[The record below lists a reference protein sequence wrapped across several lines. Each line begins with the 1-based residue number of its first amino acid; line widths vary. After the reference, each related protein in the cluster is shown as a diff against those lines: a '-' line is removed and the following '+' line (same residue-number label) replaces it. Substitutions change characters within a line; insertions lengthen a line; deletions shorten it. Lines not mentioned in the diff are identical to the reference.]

1 MLHLI
6 TQQLEYGKKY
16 RKGGNM
22 AEYMVINNNIIEA
35 IYCGKADEKENVI
48 ILPENHEVRVGDNIA
63 FYNNDWSRKS
73 DVELMQLGLKDIPA
87 GFKLENNMLVE
98 MTYIEKVIAG
108 IEEMPAN
115 MKIEEGKLLQ
125 KSQEELF
132 NEMTLEQKEIF
143 IRSKRDNLINE
154 ADILLIK
161 YQEQVELG
169 IITANE
175 TYRLGLLQYKQALR
189 DIPEQKAFPENVE
202 YPELPKYK
210 DYE

>member
-1 MLHLI
+1 
-6 TQQLEYGKKY
+6 
-16 RKGGNM
+16 M
-22 AEYMVINNNIIEA
+22 AEYMIINNNIIEA

-63 FYNNDWSRKS
+63 FYNNDWRRKS
-73 DVELMQLGLKDIPA
+73 DIELMQLGLKDIPA

-132 NEMTLEQKEIF
+132 NEMTLEQKENF
-143 IRSKRDNLINE
+143 IRSKRDNLIIE
-154 ADILLIK
+154 ADILLLK

-169 IITANE
+169 IKKQDD
-175 TYRLGLLQYKQALR
+175 TYRLALLQYKEDLRNVTEQAG
-189 DIPEQKAFPENVE
+189 FPENVVWSE
-202 YPELPKYK
+202 MPIYTNKE
-210 DYE
+210 

>member
-1 MLHLI
+1 
-6 TQQLEYGKKY
+6 
-16 RKGGNM
+16 M

-87 GFKLENNMLVE
+87 GFKLENNTLIE
-98 MTYIEKVIAG
+98 MTYVEKVIAG
-108 IEEMPAN
+108 LEVRPSN
-115 MKIEEGKLLQ
+115 MKIENGKLVE
-125 KSQEELF
+125 KSQDEIF
-132 NEMTLEQKEIF
+132 NEMTLEQKGNF
-143 IRSKRDNLINE
+143 IRSKRDNLIIE
-154 ADILLIK
+154 ADILLLK

-175 TYRLGLLQYKQALR
+175 TYRFGLLQYKQALR

-202 YPELPKYK
+202 YPELPKYE

>member
-1 MLHLI
+1 
-6 TQQLEYGKKY
+6 
-16 RKGGNM
+16 M

-35 IYCGKADEKENVI
+35 VYCGDVESNENTI
-48 ILPENHEVRVGDNIA
+48 ILPENHQVRVGENIS
-63 FYNNDWSRKS
+63 FYNDNWSRKS
-73 DVELMQLGLKDIPA
+73 DVELMQLGLIDIPA

>member
-1 MLHLI
+1 
-6 TQQLEYGKKY
+6 
-16 RKGGNM
+16 M

-35 IYCGKADEKENVI
+35 VYCGDVESNENTI
-48 ILPENHEVRVGDNIA
+48 ILPENHQVRVGENIS
-63 FYNNDWSRKS
+63 FYNDNWSRKS
-73 DVELMQLGLKDIPA
+73 DVELMQLGLIDIPA

-154 ADILLIK
+154 ADILLLK

-169 IITANE
+169 IVSENKNYYIA
-175 TYRLGLLQYKQALR
+175 LLQYKQALR

>member
-1 MLHLI
+1 MRRCGR
-6 TQQLEYGKKY
+6 EE
-16 RKGGNM
+16 N
-22 AEYMVINNNIIEA
+22 ENI
-35 IYCGKADEKENVI
+35 I
-48 ILPENHEVRVGDNIA
+48 ILPENHEVRVGENIA
-63 FYNNDWSRKS
+63 FYNDNWSRKS
-73 DVELMQLGLKDIPA
+73 DMELMALGFIDIPL
-87 GFKLENNMLVE
+87 GFKIENNMLIE
-98 MTYIEKVIAG
+98 MTYEEQVIAG
-108 IEEMPAN
+108 IEKMPAN
-115 MKIEEGKLLQ
+115 MKVENGKLIQ
-125 KSQEELF
+125 KSQDEIF

-202 YPELPKYK
+202 YPKLPKYK

>member
-1 MLHLI
+1 
-6 TQQLEYGKKY
+6 
-16 RKGGNM
+16 M

-35 IYCGKADEKENVI
+35 VYCGDVESNENTI
-48 ILPENHEVRVGDNIA
+48 ILPENHQVRVGENIS
-63 FYNNDWSRKS
+63 FYNDNWSRKS
-73 DVELMQLGLKDIPA
+73 DVELMQLGLIDIPA

-125 KSQEELF
+125 KNQD
-132 NEMTLEQKEIF
+132 EIF
-143 IRSKRDNLINE
+143 SEMDLDEKANFIRNKRDNLINE

-169 IITANE
+169 LKKQDD
-175 TYRLGLLQYKQALR
+175 TYRLALLQYKEDLR
-189 DIPEQKAFPENVE
+189 NVPEQAGFPEHVIWSEIPIYTNKE
-202 YPELPKYK
+202 
-210 DYE
+210 

>member
-1 MLHLI
+1 
-6 TQQLEYGKKY
+6 
-16 RKGGNM
+16 M

-35 IYCGKADEKENVI
+35 VYCGDVESNENTI
-48 ILPENHEVRVGDNIA
+48 ILPENHQVRVGENIS
-63 FYNNDWSRKS
+63 FYNDNWSRKS
-73 DVELMQLGLKDIPA
+73 DVELMQLGLIDIPA

-125 KSQEELF
+125 KNQD
-132 NEMTLEQKEIF
+132 EIF
-143 IRSKRDNLINE
+143 SEMNLDEKANFIRNMRDNLINE

-169 IITANE
+169 IKKQDD
-175 TYRLGLLQYKQALR
+175 TYRLALLQYKEDLR
-189 DIPEQKAFPENVE
+189 NVPEQAGFPENVVWSE
-202 YPELPKYK
+202 MPIYTNKE
-210 DYE
+210 

>member
-1 MLHLI
+1 
-6 TQQLEYGKKY
+6 
-16 RKGGNM
+16 M

-87 GFKLENNMLVE
+87 GFKLENNMLIE
-98 MTYIEKVIAG
+98 MTYEEKVIAG
-108 IEEMPAN
+108 IEKMPAN
-115 MKIEEGKLLQ
+115 MKIENGKLIQ
-125 KSQEELF
+125 KNQDEIF
-132 NEMTLEQKEIF
+132 NEMTLEQKGNF
-143 IRSKRDNLINE
+143 IRSKRDALINE

-161 YQEQVELG
+161 YQEKVELG
-169 IITANE
+169 VINVDDD
-175 TYRLGLLQYKQALR
+175 YRLALLQYKEDLR
-189 DIPEQKAFPENVE
+189 NVPEQAGFPENVVW
-202 YPELPKYK
+202 PELPKYK

>member
-1 MLHLI
+1 
-6 TQQLEYGKKY
+6 
-16 RKGGNM
+16 M

-35 IYCGKADEKENVI
+35 VYCGDVESNENTI
-48 ILPENHEVRVGDNIA
+48 ILPENHQVRVGENIS
-63 FYNNDWSRKS
+63 FYNDNWSRKS
-73 DVELMQLGLKDIPA
+73 DVELMQLGLIDIPA

-154 ADILLIK
+154 ADIMLLK
-161 YQEQVELG
+161 YQEQVTLG
-169 IITANE
+169 IVQENKDYYTA
-175 TYRLGLLQYKQALR
+175 LLQYKQALR
-189 DIPEQKAFPENVE
+189 DIPEQAGFPDDVE
-202 YPELPKYK
+202 YPALPKY
-210 DYE
+210 DEYE

>member
-1 MLHLI
+1 
-6 TQQLEYGKKY
+6 
-16 RKGGNM
+16 M

-35 IYCGKADEKENVI
+35 VYCGDVESNENTI
-48 ILPENHEVRVGDNIA
+48 ILPENHQVRVGENIS
-63 FYNNDWSRKS
+63 FYNDNWSRKS

-169 IITANE
+169 VINVDDD
-175 TYRLGLLQYKQALR
+175 YRLALLQYKEDLR
-189 DIPEQKAFPENVE
+189 NVPEQAGFPENVE
-202 YPELPKYK
+202 YPELPKYE

>member
-1 MLHLI
+1 
-6 TQQLEYGKKY
+6 
-16 RKGGNM
+16 M
-22 AEYMVINNNIIEA
+22 AEYMTINNNIIEA
-35 IYCGKADEKENVI
+35 IYCGDVEENENII
-48 ILPENHEVRVGDNIA
+48 ILPENHEVRVGENIA
-63 FYNNDWSRKS
+63 FYNDNWSRKS
-73 DVELMQLGLKDIPA
+73 DMELMALGFIDIPL
-87 GFKLENNMLVE
+87 GFKIENNMLIE
-98 MTYIEKVIAG
+98 MTYEEQVIAG
-108 IEEMPAN
+108 IEKMPAN
-115 MKIEEGKLLQ
+115 MKVENGKLIQ
-125 KSQEELF
+125 KSQDEIF

-202 YPELPKYK
+202 YPKLPKYK

>member
-1 MLHLI
+1 MI
-6 TQQLEYGKKY
+6 
-16 RKGGNM
+16 
-22 AEYMVINNNIIEA
+22 INNNIIEA

-63 FYNNDWSRKS
+63 FYNGNWGRKT
-73 DVELMQLGLKDIPA
+73 DVELMQLGLIDIPA

-115 MKIEEGKLLQ
+115 MKMVDGKLTQ
-125 KSQEELF
+125 KSQGEIF
-132 NEMTLEQKEIF
+132 SEMTFEEKERF

-154 ADILLIK
+154 ADILLLK

-169 IITANE
+169 IKKQDD
-175 TYRLGLLQYKQALR
+175 TYRLALLQYKEDLR
-189 DIPEQKAFPENVE
+189 NVPEQAGFPENVE
-202 YPELPKYK
+202 YPELPKYE